1 MGEIE
6 IYKYRYNLYN
16 YIKNDNFMFKI
27 TNDNIEFYKNF
38 LLFLFICIF
47 IIILNYIKELNFSSI
62 FFVIIFMIYIYYIFI
77 IQKNI
82 DDIINN
88 KFLNMY
94 NDYYKLLNIIYLENK
109 STELDKEI
117 KENIKYIENRDYDE
131 IIENIK
137 TNLDFLKYCDLDNF
151 LWNYIDI
158 DKNALEDFII
168 NQNYNLYKDNLIIDG
183 SIKTNQNKYRIFI
196 RFDETIIKTLSVK
209 HREYIEDVEKRVIK
223 YINEKYKTNIKT
235 LKNLNFYK
243 NEEIF
248 TREINKQIKIFNNN
262 FLILIILTIILISLI
277 IHIITNNYII
287 SSIHRM

>member
-16 YIKNDNFMFKI
+16 YIKNDSFMFKI
-27 TNDNIEFYKNF
+27 TNDNIEFYRNF

-47 IIILNYIKELNFSSI
+47 IIILIYIRKLNYSSV
-62 FFVIIFMIYIYYIFI
+62 FFVIIFIIYINYIFI
-77 IQKNI
+77 IQTNI
-82 DDIINN
+82 DAIINN

-94 NDYYKLLNIIYLENK
+94 NDYYKLLNVIYLENK
-109 STELDKEI
+109 SKELDKEI
-117 KENIKYIENRDYDE
+117 KKNIKYIENRDYDE
-131 IIENIK
+131 IIEDLK

-151 LWNYIDI
+151 LWNYIDV
-158 DKNALEDFII
+158 DKNAIDNFIM
-168 NQNYNLYKDNLIIDG
+168 NDNYNSYKGNDIID
-183 SIKTNQNKYRIFI
+183 KTENENKYRVFI
-196 RFDETIIKTLSVK
+196 RFDETILKTLAVK
-209 HREYIEDVEKRVIK
+209 HREYIEDVEKMVIK
-223 YINEKYKTNIKT
+223 YINEKYKTDIKS

-248 TREINKQIKIFNNN
+248 TREINKQINIFNNN

-287 SSIHRM
+287 SSIRRM

>member
-16 YIKNDNFMFKI
+16 YIKNDSFMFKI
-27 TNDNIEFYKNF
+27 TNDNIEFYRNF

-47 IIILNYIKELNFSSI
+47 IIILIYIRKLNYSSV
-62 FFVIIFMIYIYYIFI
+62 FFVIIFIIYINYIFI
-77 IQKNI
+77 IQTNI
-82 DDIINN
+82 DAIINN

-94 NDYYKLLNIIYLENK
+94 NDYYKLLNVIYLENK
-109 STELDKEI
+109 SKELDKEI
-117 KENIKYIENRDYDE
+117 EKNIKYIENRDYDE
-131 IIENIK
+131 IIEDLK

-151 LWNYIDI
+151 LWNYIDV
-158 DKNALEDFII
+158 DKNAIDNFII
-168 NQNYNLYKDNLIIDG
+168 NDNYNSYKGNDIID
-183 SIKTNQNKYRIFI
+183 KTENENKYRVFI
-196 RFDETIIKTLSVK
+196 RFDETILKTLAVK
-209 HREYIEDVEKRVIK
+209 HREYIEDVEKMVIK
-223 YINEKYKTNIKT
+223 YINEKYKTDIKS

-248 TREINKQIKIFNNN
+248 TREINKQINIFNNN

-287 SSIHRM
+287 SSIRRM

>member
-16 YIKNDNFMFKI
+16 YIKNDSFMFKI
-27 TNDNIEFYKNF
+27 TNDNIEFYRNF

-47 IIILNYIKELNFSSI
+47 IIILIYIRKLNFSSV
-62 FFVIIFMIYIYYIFI
+62 FFVIIFIIYINYIFI
-77 IQKNI
+77 IQTNI
-82 DDIINN
+82 DAIINN

-94 NDYYKLLNIIYLENK
+94 NDYYKLLNVIYLENK
-109 STELDKEI
+109 SKELDKEI
-117 KENIKYIENRDYDE
+117 EKNIKYIENRDYDE
-131 IIENIK
+131 IIEDLK

-151 LWNYIDI
+151 LWNYIDV
-158 DKNALEDFII
+158 DKNAIDNFII
-168 NQNYNLYKDNLIIDG
+168 NDNYKEYKEYTIIHENEN
-183 SIKTNQNKYRIFI
+183 KNKYRVFI
-196 RFDETIIKTLSVK
+196 RFDETILKTLAVK
-209 HREYIEDVEKRVIK
+209 HREYIEDVEKMVIK
-223 YINEKYKTNIKT
+223 YINDKYKTDINS

-287 SSIHRM
+287 SSIRRM

>member
-16 YIKNDNFMFKI
+16 YIKNDSFMFKI
-27 TNDNIEFYKNF
+27 TNDNIEFYRNF

-47 IIILNYIKELNFSSI
+47 IIILIYIRKLNFSSVI
-62 FFVIIFMIYIYYIFI
+62 FVIIFIIYINYIFI
-77 IQKNI
+77 IQTNI
-82 DDIINN
+82 DAIINN

-94 NDYYKLLNIIYLENK
+94 NDYYKLLNVIYLENK
-109 STELDKEI
+109 SKELDKEI
-117 KENIKYIENRDYDE
+117 EKNIKYIENRDYDE
-131 IIENIK
+131 IIEDLK

-151 LWNYIDI
+151 LWNYIDV
-158 DKNALEDFII
+158 DKNAIDNFII
-168 NQNYNLYKDNLIIDG
+168 NDNYNSYKGNDIID
-183 SIKTNQNKYRIFI
+183 KTENENKYRVFI
-196 RFDETIIKTLSVK
+196 RFDETILKTLAVK
-209 HREYIEDVEKRVIK
+209 HREYIEDVEKMVIK
-223 YINEKYKTNIKT
+223 YINEKYKTDIKS

-248 TREINKQIKIFNNN
+248 TREINKQINIFNNN

-287 SSIHRM
+287 SSIRRM